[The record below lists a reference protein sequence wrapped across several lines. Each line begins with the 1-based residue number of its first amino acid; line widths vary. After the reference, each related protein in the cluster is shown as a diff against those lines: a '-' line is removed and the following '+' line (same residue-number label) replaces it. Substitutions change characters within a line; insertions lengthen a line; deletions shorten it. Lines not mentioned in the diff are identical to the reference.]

1 MNLPTDPKSFEEAAT
16 RIRIGC
22 SIVQQGIVEVCRD
35 RPDREQQLQAAVGVI
50 MRVVNE
56 AEEIDN
62 PPVDPEMPLQNEETG
77 EKAEDRDGV
86 TRKPKQEQ
94 LGHDG
99 QGNTYLTTLSTS
111 ATSSSVNP
119 TAVPKNAEPK
129 ISYPKIPQPI
139 DPSTVELFTD
149 ESTDSEDEEAGS
161 LVPTTPN
168 GTGRLKNETSKKP
181 AQKRPAPR
189 QWRESSEERDSDEEE
204 VTSDYEEEIVRQ
216 KIRRARKGQNPKRE
230 REIVRR
236 RRFKDKKAVVQCD
249 PLVEHSQEWRDKFTE
264 ALEYHRTCRLY
275 DDPVFGSITL
285 LQLFRPPI
293 SGKPNGLLPQNVL
306 SEIKTAKVLFLNWRK
321 NTDTEKTTTQASRE
335 EEWKKMSETDRK
347 IWYKREEAVYKESL
361 VQLRKVPRMPAE
373 DLFQELFIDSD
384 SNGLPVAKNPNVG
397 VLGKVLLILKFKNR
411 EFPDTPTASL
421 TSQIW
426 DIHQSWTGR
435 PLPSISVFFSSEKSR
450 NTMMA
455 PPKSVHN
462 ASEYSTQEFSHPI
475 SSTSSGFWDSNEF
488 QEPVI
493 QNWDDFGDS
502 DFSYQL
508 DNVQSVEPFE
518 VPDDVTSVSPD
529 SGSSND
535 NLSLLDPTPMST
547 EQEFTVNQN
556 SFSASTPIYKESLI
570 SNSSDPVYS
579 EFPVLVNSPIQEPER
594 PLEVRRPKK
603 RCLTP
608 IYSLSLGPT
617 PDVQN
622 MTELVSYRSF
632 RTKYHAHMKIAPPV
646 KLGTLEYDQRYK
658 EACERAA
665 NSPVYQDKKIVCLS
679 CLFDPSS
686 SEPIP
691 QEVVNPVD
699 AAMCYKLW
707 RVDNYSSMW
716 CAIQEWKA
724 IMKNFDFY
732 KEWAIRASD
741 LFTEHVKQKELGY
754 IVVRVKQKA
763 SRKRLQA
770 IVTEESDN

>member
-1 MNLPTDPKSFEEAAT
+1 MNFPTDPKSFAEAAT

-22 SIVQQGIVEVCRD
+22 SIVQQGIAEVCRD
-35 RPDREQQLQAAVGVI
+35 RPDLEQQLRAAVGVI
-50 MRVVNE
+50 MKSVNE
-56 AEEIDN
+56 AQELDN
-62 PPVDPEMPLQNEETG
+62 PPVDPEMPALRNEETG
-77 EKAEDRDGV
+77 GNSENKDGV

-99 QGNTYLTTLSTS
+99 QGNASLATLSTS
-111 ATSSSVNP
+111 ATSSNVNLV
-119 TAVPKNAEPK
+119 AFPKKAELQK
-129 ISYPKIPQPI
+129 SYYNIPQPI

-149 ESTDSEDEEAGS
+149 VSTDSEDEEAS
-161 LVPTTPN
+161 PSAILVPTTPN
-168 GTGRLKNETSKKP
+168 GPGRQKNDSSKKP

-204 VTSDYEEEIVRQ
+204 VTSDYEEEVVRQ
-216 KIRRARKGQNPKRE
+216 KIRRARKAQNPKRE

-249 PLVEHSQEWRDKFTE
+249 PLVEHSQEWRDKFVE

-275 DDPVFGSITL
+275 DDPVFSSIDL

-293 SGKPNGLLPQNVL
+293 SGKPNGELPQNVL
-306 SEIKTAKVLFLNWRK
+306 HEIKTAKVLFLNWRK
-321 NTDTEKTTTQASRE
+321 NMDTQKATTQASRAT
-335 EEWKKMSETDRK
+335 K
-347 IWYKREEAVYKESL
+347 
-361 VQLRKVPRMPAE
+361 MPAQ
-373 DLFQELFIDSD
+373 DLFEEFLMDAD
-384 SNGLPVAKNPNVG
+384 SNPPVAQDQSSEVSEAPA
-397 VLGKVLLILKFKNR
+397 
-411 EFPDTPTASL
+411 ASP
-421 TSQIW
+421 TSQIR
-426 DIHQSWTGR
+426 DINQRWTGK

-450 NTMMA
+450 NTMMG
-455 PPKSVHN
+455 PPKSVYN
-462 ASEYSTQEFSHPI
+462 ASKYSTQEFPHSM
-475 SSTSSGFWDSNEF
+475 SSTTSGFGESSLF
-488 QEPVI
+488 QEPVV
-493 QNWDDFGDS
+493 QYWDGFGDS

-508 DNVQSVEPFE
+508 DNVRSVRAFQ
-518 VPDDVTSVSPD
+518 VSDDVTSVSPG

-547 EQEFTVNQN
+547 EQEFPANQTL
-556 SFSASTPIYKESLI
+556 FSANTPIYKESLI
-570 SNSSDPVYS
+570 SNSSDPEPIYS
-579 EFPVLVNSPIQEPER
+579 KGPHPVNSPIQEPEQ
-594 PLEVRRPKK
+594 PLEVKRPKK

-608 IYSLSLGPT
+608 IYSLILGPT

-679 CLFDPSS
+679 CLFDLTSS
-686 SEPIP
+686 KPIP

-716 CAIQEWKA
+716 CASK
-724 IMKNFDFY
+724 
-732 KEWAIRASD
+732 
-741 LFTEHVKQKELGY
+741 
-754 IVVRVKQKA
+754 
-763 SRKRLQA
+763 
-770 IVTEESDN
+770 